1 VKGICKVGDRLVLK
15 HKRMVGLIAWI
26 RPAPCGQPAFAARG
40 LSRAKDTQLN
50 NKRNGVGVDI
60 SVRPRNLILRQLP
73 DEDFAALAKYL
84 TPVEL
89 PLGMRL
95 SEPNVSIEYVYFV
108 NTGLISTDALTEK
121 GESVEVGV
129 IGREGFA
136 GLPALLDQ
144 PQMSHSVM
152 IQGIG
157 DGLRI
162 RSSIVRDEFMK
173 GGALQRMVHAFA
185 YLQLVQISQSV
196 LCNRMHEVDARLARW
211 LLTSADRMESESLN
225 LTQEFLAQ
233 MLGVQRST
241 VTVAAGILQRNGM
254 IGYSRGKI
262 NILDRPE
269 LTKVAC
275 ECYTIVSSS
284 YERVLETDPS
294 RSPSYVA

>member
-1 VKGICKVGDRLVLK
+1 
-15 HKRMVGLIAWI
+15 M
-26 RPAPCGQPAFAARG
+26 
-40 LSRAKDTQLN
+40 
-50 NKRNGVGVDI
+50 
-60 SVRPRNLILRQLP
+60 RPRNLILAQLP
-73 DEDFAALAKYL
+73 DDEYAELAKSL
-84 TPVEL
+84 MPVEL
-89 PLGMRL
+89 PLGMQL
-95 SEPNVSIEYVYFV
+95 SEPNRPIEYVYFL
-108 NTGLISTDALTEK
+108 NSGLISTDALTEK

-144 PQMSHSVM
+144 PQMSHSVL
-152 IQGIG
+152 IQGVG

-173 GGALQRMVHAFA
+173 GGMFQQMVHAFI
-185 YLQLVQISQSV
+185 YLQMVQVTQSV

-211 LLTSADRMESESLN
+211 LLTSADRMESESLH

-241 VTVAAGILQRNGM
+241 VTVAAGELQRAGM

-262 NILDRPE
+262 NIVDRGA

-275 ECYTIVSSS
+275 ECYDIVTAS
-284 YERVLETDPS
+284 YQRILKASLDNS
-294 RSPSYVA
+294 LSYVV